1 MILFDKNVFHLKTDH
16 YSYLFRVND
25 RGILEHLHFGA
36 PVRTEDAEGF
46 LCRSGLGWG
55 SCVVLDDNDTGSS
68 LDDKMLEWSSSG
80 RGDYRESPIELGG
93 VSADFRYTGM
103 QIRAE
108 LEALF
113 GVPVAVENDVNAAAL
128 GEAMEIYLRAV
139 GYTVMEPAAGAS
151 DQDAFTHPAIG
162 LCELPHVMAPCDVD
176 RLAANIAKVDVG
188 ITDYDI
194 PVYFV
199 RGIKNI
205 MPAVVEDP
213 FALVGNTDFMRGEET
228 QIAGLL
234 AQGFQGPATVTVLS
248 SHTKF
253 IPVDEKGAIL
263 GSLTTTSGQ
272 VREAI
277 LKETF
282 VGKSVEKREHVEEKP
297 EGYFDENIVQQ
308 ATRWIQQAGIVRCM
322 MFPRFLDVLLDT
334 KWYERE
340 LFFDA
345 LIAAEDM
352 LAIGQLNDFDEACK
366 KNFVFVGL
374 PTRCKLYEYIVKTV
388 MPEATVSSIC
398 ETAKVDSLSIDGI
411 LNIVKKA
418 GIF

>member
-1 MILFDKNVFHLKTDH
+1 MYFITIDCGTTN
-16 YSYLFRVND
+16 SRVYVVD
-25 RGILEHLHFGA
+25 EAGKVYAKATKKVG
-36 PVRTEDAEGF
+36 VRNT
-46 LCRSGLGWG
+46 SM
-55 SCVVLDDNDTGSS
+55 TGSRDC
-68 LDDKMLEWSSSG
+68 LRDGLRETVDKAIALAQEQADIAPSEIKAILSSG
-80 RGDYRESPIELGG
+80 MITSE
-93 VSADFRYTGM
+93 
-103 QIRAE
+103 
-108 LEALF
+108 
-113 GVPVAVENDVNAAAL
+113 
-128 GEAMEIYLRAV
+128 
-139 GYTVMEPAAGAS
+139 
-151 DQDAFTHPAIG
+151 IG
-162 LCELPHVMAPCDVD
+162 LMELPHLMAPCDVD
-176 RLAANIAKVDVG
+176 RLAANIEKVDVKL
-188 ITDYDI
+188 TEYDI

-199 RGIKNI
+199 RGIKNT
-205 MPAVVEDP
+205 MPADIPDP
-213 FALVGNTDFMRGEET
+213 FAWVGNADFMRGEET

-253 IPVDEKGAIL
+253 IPVDAKGTVL

-282 VGKSVEKREHVEEKP
+282 VGKSVEKRDSADEKP
-297 EGYFDENIVQQ
+297 EGYFDENVVMQ

-322 MFPRFLDVLLDT
+322 MLPRFLDTLLDT
-334 KWYERE
+334 KWYQRE

-352 LAIGQLNDFDEACK
+352 LSIGMLNDFDEACK

-374 PTRCKLYEYIVKTV
+374 PSRCRLYEFIIKTI

-398 ETAKVDSLSIDGI
+398 ETEKVDSLSIDGI

-418 GIF
+418 GIFA

>member
-1 MILFDKNVFHLKTDH
+1 MYFITIDCGTTN
-16 YSYLFRVND
+16 SRVYVVD
-25 RGILEHLHFGA
+25 ESGKVYAKATKKVG
-36 PVRTEDAEGF
+36 VRNT
-46 LCRSGLGWG
+46 SM
-55 SCVVLDDNDTGSS
+55 TGSRDC
-68 LDDKMLEWSSSG
+68 LRDGLRETVDKAIALAQEQAGIAPDEIKAILSSG
-80 RGDYRESPIELGG
+80 MITSE
-93 VSADFRYTGM
+93 
-103 QIRAE
+103 
-108 LEALF
+108 
-113 GVPVAVENDVNAAAL
+113 
-128 GEAMEIYLRAV
+128 
-139 GYTVMEPAAGAS
+139 
-151 DQDAFTHPAIG
+151 IG
-162 LCELPHVMAPCDVD
+162 LMELPHLMAPCDVD
-176 RLAANIAKVDVG
+176 RLAANIEKVDVKL
-188 ITDYDI
+188 TEYDI

-199 RGIKNI
+199 RGIKNT
-205 MPAVVEDP
+205 MPAEIPDP
-213 FALVGNTDFMRGEET
+213 FAWVGNADFMRGEET

-234 AQGFQGPATVTVLS
+234 AQGFEGPATVTVLS

-253 IPVDEKGAIL
+253 IPVDAKGSIL

-282 VGKSVEKREHVEEKP
+282 VGKSVEKRDSLDEKP
-297 EGYFDENIVQQ
+297 EGYFDENVVMQ

-322 MFPRFLDVLLDT
+322 MLPRFLDVLLET

-352 LAIGQLNDFDEACK
+352 LSIGMLNDFDEACK

-374 PTRCKLYEYIVKTV
+374 PSRCKLYEFIVKTI

-398 ETAKVDSLSIDGI
+398 ETEKVDSLSIDGI

-418 GIF
+418 GIFA

>member
-1 MILFDKNVFHLKTDH
+1 MYFITIDCGTTN
-16 YSYLFRVND
+16 SRVYVVD
-25 RGILEHLHFGA
+25 ESGKVYAKATKKVG
-36 PVRTEDAEGF
+36 VRNT
-46 LCRSGLGWG
+46 SM
-55 SCVVLDDNDTGSS
+55 TGSRDC
-68 LDDKMLEWSSSG
+68 LRDGLRETVDKAIALAQEQAGIAPGEIKAILSSG
-80 RGDYRESPIELGG
+80 MITSE
-93 VSADFRYTGM
+93 
-103 QIRAE
+103 
-108 LEALF
+108 
-113 GVPVAVENDVNAAAL
+113 
-128 GEAMEIYLRAV
+128 
-139 GYTVMEPAAGAS
+139 
-151 DQDAFTHPAIG
+151 IG
-162 LCELPHVMAPCDVD
+162 LMELPHLMAPCDVD
-176 RLAANIAKVDVG
+176 RLAANIEKVDVKL
-188 ITDYDI
+188 TEYDI

-199 RGIKNI
+199 RGIKNT
-205 MPAVVEDP
+205 MPAEIPDP
-213 FALVGNTDFMRGEET
+213 FAWVGNADFMRGEET

-234 AQGFQGPATVTVLS
+234 AQGFEGPATVTVLS

-253 IPVDEKGAIL
+253 IPVDAKGSIL

-282 VGKSVEKREHVEEKP
+282 VGKSVEKRDSLDEKP
-297 EGYFDENIVQQ
+297 EGYFDENVVMQ

-322 MFPRFLDVLLDT
+322 MLPRFLDVLLET

-352 LAIGQLNDFDEACK
+352 LSIGMLNDFDEACK

-374 PTRCKLYEYIVKTV
+374 PSRCKLYEFIVKTI

-398 ETAKVDSLSIDGI
+398 ETEKVDSLSIDGI

-418 GIF
+418 GIFA

>member
-1 MILFDKNVFHLKTDH
+1 MYFITIDCGTTN
-16 YSYLFRVND
+16 SRVYVVD
-25 RGILEHLHFGA
+25 ESGKVYAKATKKVG
-36 PVRTEDAEGF
+36 VRNT
-46 LCRSGLGWG
+46 SM
-55 SCVVLDDNDTGSS
+55 TGSRDC
-68 LDDKMLEWSSSG
+68 LRDGLRETVDKAIALAQEQAGIAPGEIKAILSSG
-80 RGDYRESPIELGG
+80 MITSE
-93 VSADFRYTGM
+93 
-103 QIRAE
+103 
-108 LEALF
+108 
-113 GVPVAVENDVNAAAL
+113 
-128 GEAMEIYLRAV
+128 
-139 GYTVMEPAAGAS
+139 
-151 DQDAFTHPAIG
+151 IG
-162 LCELPHVMAPCDVD
+162 LMELPHLMAPCDVD
-176 RLAANIAKVDVG
+176 RLAANIEKVDVKL
-188 ITDYDI
+188 TEYDI

-199 RGIKNI
+199 RGIKNT
-205 MPAVVEDP
+205 MPAEIPDP
-213 FALVGNTDFMRGEET
+213 FAWVGNADFMRGEET

-253 IPVDEKGAIL
+253 IPVDAKGTVL

-282 VGKSVEKREHVEEKP
+282 VGKSVEKRDSADEKP
-297 EGYFDENIVQQ
+297 EDYFDENVVMQ

-322 MFPRFLDVLLDT
+322 MLPRFLDTLLDT
-334 KWYERE
+334 KWYQRE

-352 LAIGQLNDFDEACK
+352 LSIGMLNDFDEACK

-374 PTRCKLYEYIVKTV
+374 PSRCKLYEFIIKTI

-398 ETAKVDSLSIDGI
+398 ETEKVDSLSIDGI

-418 GIF
+418 GIFA

>member
-1 MILFDKNVFHLKTDH
+1 MYFITIDCGTTN
-16 YSYLFRVND
+16 SRVYVVD
-25 RGILEHLHFGA
+25 ETGKVYAKATKKVG
-36 PVRTEDAEGF
+36 VRNTSMTGSRDCLRDGLRETVNRAIEE
-46 LCRSGLGWG
+46 SGLDPKEIKAI
-55 SCVVLDDNDTGSS
+55 L
-68 LDDKMLEWSSSG
+68 SSG
-80 RGDYRESPIELGG
+80 MITSE
-93 VSADFRYTGM
+93 
-103 QIRAE
+103 
-108 LEALF
+108 
-113 GVPVAVENDVNAAAL
+113 
-128 GEAMEIYLRAV
+128 
-139 GYTVMEPAAGAS
+139 
-151 DQDAFTHPAIG
+151 IG

-282 VGKSVEKREHVEEKP
+282 VGKSVEKRDHVEEKP